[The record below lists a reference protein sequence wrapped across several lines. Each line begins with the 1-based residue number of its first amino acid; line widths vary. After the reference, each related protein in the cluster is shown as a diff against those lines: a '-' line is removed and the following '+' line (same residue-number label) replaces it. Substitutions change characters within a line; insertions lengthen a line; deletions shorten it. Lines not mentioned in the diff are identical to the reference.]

1 MQIADEEDKMKRY
14 KIENARRKHNYL
26 PLIVEILKLL
36 AKDGKL
42 VPLYER
48 AKAKTLEK
56 EKQKISKVQFKLYTL
71 PWKYDKIKIKIL
83 NCNFDL

>member
-1 MQIADEEDKMKRY
+1 MKRY

-56 EKQKISKVQFKLYTL
+56 EKQKIGKA
-71 PWKYDKIKIKIL
+71 
-83 NCNFDL
+83 

>member
-1 MQIADEEDKMKRY
+1 MNQDEATKLAEESNIRNKISEEVDKMKRY

-56 EKQKISKVQFKLYTL
+56 EKQKVGKA
-71 PWKYDKIKIKIL
+71 
-83 NCNFDL
+83 

>member
-1 MQIADEEDKMKRY
+1 MNEESRIRLKISNEEDKMRRY
-14 KIENARRKHNYL
+14 RIENARRKHNYL

-56 EKQKISKVQFKLYTL
+56 EKQKIM
-71 PWKYDKIKIKIL
+71 
-83 NCNFDL
+83 